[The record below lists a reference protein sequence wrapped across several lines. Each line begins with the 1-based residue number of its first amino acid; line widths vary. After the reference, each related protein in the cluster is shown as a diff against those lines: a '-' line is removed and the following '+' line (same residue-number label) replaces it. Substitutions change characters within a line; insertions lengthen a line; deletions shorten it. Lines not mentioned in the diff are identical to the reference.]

1 MQLSLTAI
9 LSTWAILAGVCASQ
23 TVVPDHGTTTAPADG
38 AAIAPGDS
46 FPFSFQ
52 PAPFGT
58 QVCFSAYDGVN
69 IYLSTSPPTAAD
81 VTNTSCTLAS
91 GSFVSDFG
99 SYVVPHF
106 SGLPPVGPGFPPST
120 FTMPTLN
127 VTDDTT
133 LYLSVIEIFNDCKAG
148 GTVFFCGIE
157 TTTVVY
163 A

>member
-1 MQLSLTAI
+1 MQFPLAAI

-58 QVCFSAYDGVN
+58 QVCFSAYDGAH

-81 VTNTSCTLAS
+81 VPSGTSCILAS
-91 GSFVSDFG
+91 GSFVVDLG

-106 SGLPPVGPGFPPST
+106 SEKRINYSPAYPPCTDIASQVDFPRSALASRRQRSRCRP
-120 FTMPTLN
+120 
-127 VTDDTT
+127 
-133 LYLSVIEIFNDCKAG
+133 
-148 GTVFFCGIE
+148 
-157 TTTVVY
+157 
-163 A
+163 